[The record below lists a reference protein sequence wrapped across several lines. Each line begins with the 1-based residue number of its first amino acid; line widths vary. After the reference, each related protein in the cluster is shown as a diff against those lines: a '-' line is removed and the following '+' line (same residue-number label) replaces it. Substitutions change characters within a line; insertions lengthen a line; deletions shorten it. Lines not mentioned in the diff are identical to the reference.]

1 MLMLLKIVAHATAPN
16 PNPKQSKAK
25 QQASVIDARQ
35 LRSII
40 HGRMPKTLVPRTS
53 GHPAATEGRRQQGA
67 ANKGKGPAG
76 CRAGR
81 P

>member
-1 MLMLLKIVAHATAPN
+1 MLMLLLLKIVAHATVSS
-16 PNPKQSKAK
+16 PNPKQSNKP
-25 QQASVIDARQ
+25 ASLMPVK

-40 HGRMPKTLVPRTS
+40 LGRMPKTLVPRTS

-81 P
+81 L